1 MTVRSLLPAV
11 LLALVPAVVG
21 LVTPA
26 VPLRLEPIESP
37 LVDDRR
43 GACLNMV
50 DYEFGALLHK

>member
-1 MTVRSLLPAV
+1 MRSLLPAV

-21 LVTPA
+21 LVTQA